1 MAWVL
6 EFGQFYRAAAGRA
19 TERWL
24 GDGQTR
30 SIARKQGW
38 GDGSRDGFMAR
49 ADIGV
54 LGLGVMG
61 RNLALNIA
69 DRGIGVAGYERD
81 PALLARARSEA
92 GVGAGAGTV
101 EGFDDLA
108 SFVAALEAPRAVLLM
123 ITAGPAVDQAI
134 DTLLPLLS
142 PGDVI
147 ADGGNS
153 DYQDTARR
161 EARVAAAGIGYL
173 GLGVSGGEEGAR
185 HGPALMAGGAAATYA
200 RLERVL
206 LAIAAKAEDGAP
218 CAERLGNAAAVGHFV
233 KMMHNGIEYAD
244 MQLIAEIHDLLSRGQ
259 GLGAAEIAEIFEA
272 WRDGPLASFLI
283 DVTATVLRK
292 RDDETGQPLVDL
304 VRDSAGQKGTGR
316 WASIAALEL
325 GVAAPSIA
333 EAVGARVVSSLRDE
347 RLAAAKR
354 FPRSDMGGA
363 VAGLTPDRLAEALLA
378 GKICAYA
385 QGFAVL
391 RAASQANDWELAL
404 DKVARNWRAGCII
417 RADFLDDVAS
427 AFAGGGEIDNLIMAP
442 AFSEILERTLAP
454 LREIVQAAVGAG
466 IPVPAL
472 SASLAYFD
480 GYVSARLPANLI
492 QAQRDFFGAHQFQ
505 RIDRPG
511 DFHADWGASS

>member
-1 MAWVL
+1 MVDA
-6 EFGQFYRAAAGRA
+6 E
-19 TERWL
+19 
-24 GDGQTR
+24 
-30 SIARKQGW
+30 
-38 GDGSRDGFMAR
+38 
-49 ADIGV
+49 IGV

-69 DRGIGVAGYERD
+69 DRGVTVAGYERD
-81 PALLARARSEA
+81 PELLKLARREA
-92 GVGAGAGTV
+92 VAVGAH
-101 EGFDDLA
+101 DDLA
-108 SFVAALEAPRAVLLM
+108 EFVASLRAPRAVLLM

-134 DTLLPLLS
+134 EALLPLLS

-153 DYQDTARR
+153 DYQDTVRR
-161 EARVAAAGIGYL
+161 EAGAREAGIGYL

-185 HGPALMAGGAAATYA
+185 HGPALMAGGADETYK
-200 RLERVL
+200 RLEPVL
-206 LAIAAKAEDGAP
+206 LAIAAKADDGAP

-244 MQLIAEIHDLLSRGQ
+244 MQLIAEIYDLLARGQ
-259 GLGAAEIAEIFEA
+259 GFGAGEIAEIFEA

-292 RDDETGQPLVDL
+292 LDEETGRPLVDL
-304 VRDSAGQKGTGR
+304 VLDSAGQKGTGR

-333 EAVGARVVSSLRDE
+333 EAVSARVVSSLVEE
-347 RLAAAKR
+347 RAAAAER
-354 FPRSDMGGA
+354 FPRPAAGA
-363 VAGLTPDRLAEALLA
+363 ETVTTEQLAEALLA

-391 RAASQANDWELAL
+391 AAASEANGWELAL

-417 RADFLDDVAS
+417 RAGFLDDVAS
-427 AFAGGGEIDNLIMAP
+427 AFSNNSGIANLLMAP
-442 AFSEILERTLAP
+442 AFSDILERTVPA
-454 LREIVQAAVGAG
+454 LRAVVAAAVGGG

-492 QAQRDFFGAHQFQ
+492 QAQRDFFGAHQFK

-511 DFHADWGASS
+511 EFHEDWYADRSASS

>member
-1 MAWVL
+1 MADA
-6 EFGQFYRAAAGRA
+6 E
-19 TERWL
+19 
-24 GDGQTR
+24 
-30 SIARKQGW
+30 
-38 GDGSRDGFMAR
+38 
-49 ADIGV
+49 IGV

-69 DRGIGVAGYERD
+69 DRGIRVSGYERD
-81 PALLARARSEA
+81 PDLRKVAQREAALSSANE
-92 GVGAGAGTV
+92 
-101 EGFDDLA
+101 DLA
-108 SFVAALEAPRAVLLM
+108 GFVASLRAPRAVLLM

-134 DTLLPLLS
+134 ETLLPLLS

-161 EARVAAAGIGYL
+161 EARVREAGIGYL

-185 HGPALMAGGAAATYA
+185 HGPALMAGGSAETYQ
-200 RLERVL
+200 RLETIL
-206 LAIAAKAEDGAP
+206 LAIAAKADDGAA

-244 MQLIAEIHDLLSRGQ
+244 MQLIAEIYDLLARGQ
-259 GLGAAEIAEIFEA
+259 GLGAAAIAEIFDA
-272 WRDGPLASFLI
+272 WRDGPLSSFLI

-292 RDDETGQPLVDL
+292 ADPETGRPLVDL
-304 VRDSAGQKGTGR
+304 VLDSAGQKGTGR

-333 EAVGARVVSSLRDE
+333 EAVSARVVSSLTGE
-347 RLAAAKR
+347 RSAAAAR
-354 FPRSDMGGA
+354 FSR
-363 VAGLTPDRLAEALLA
+363 PDASANSVTKEQLADALLA

-391 RAASQANDWELAL
+391 AAASEANGWELAL
-404 DKVARNWRAGCII
+404 DRVARNWRAGCII
-417 RADFLDDVAS
+417 RAGFLDDVAA
-427 AFAGGGEIDNLIMAP
+427 AFSDNPEIANLLMAP
-442 AFSEILERTLAP
+442 AFSEMMERTVPA
-454 LREIVQAAVGAG
+454 LRAVVTAAVGAG

-492 QAQRDFFGAHQFQ
+492 QAQRDFFGAHQFK
-505 RIDRPG
+505 RVDRAG
-511 DFHADWGASS
+511 DFHEDWSTTS